1 VPLKIYAALSR
12 QGQGDYRLP
21 FPPVAS
27 WPTTTAFLSGVVSH
41 VYRAGVSGAV
51 SLPWLDVSGDIG
63 LNHVSNYQHVAG
75 DDKNLFAGRVVVSL
89 TWRRLLSGTFQ
100 PAPEPPE

>member
-1 VPLKIYAALSR
+1 
-12 QGQGDYRLP
+12 
-21 FPPVAS
+21 
-27 WPTTTAFLSGVVSH
+27 VSH

-63 LNHVSNYQHVAG
+63 LNHVSNYEHVVG
-75 DDKNLFAGRVVVSL
+75 VDKNLFAGRVMVSL
-89 TWRRLLSGTFQ
+89 TWRRLLKGTFQ